1 MTEEK
6 IIEHAANIGQSVIK
20 PLLEELQAKHKLI
33 GEVRGLGVFWAL
45 DLVKDRATKEPLA
58 PYGGSSPAMNE
69 LMAACK
75 KAGMIP
81 FMNFNRIHIC
91 PPCNVAETDVRA
103 GIAILDEALTSIASH
118 YTGN

>member
-1 MTEEK
+1 MLEEK
-6 IIEHAANIGQSVIK
+6 MIEHAANIGQSVIK
-20 PLLEELQAKHKLI
+20 PLVEELKEKHKLI

-58 PYGGSSPAMNE
+58 PYGGTSPAMAE

-75 KAGMIP
+75 KGGMIP
-81 FMNFNRIHIC
+81 FMNYNRIHIC
-91 PPCNVAETDVRA
+91 PPCNVSEAEVRE

-118 YTGN
+118 YTGS